1 MNGNEMNTHDD
12 LPKASVPTEGA
23 GRRRFVRGVGAAVPV
38 ALTVSARSAMA
49 CHCNAVSA
57 HASINLTHSHNSTLD
72 QNIALSNTLN
82 PSALA
87 SKPVSYFTGIGA
99 NGNFA
104 TYFGS
109 GPNLTMRNVLLPS
122 SGASVFAKQIAAA
135 YVNFKKDPS
144 VSKCYSL
151 QQLKDMWTYGPTS
164 TYQPVPNA
172 NWGVDQIGTYL
183 IGTWT

>member
-1 MNGNEMNTHDD
+1 MNGIEMNAHDEQT
-12 LPKASVPTEGA
+12 KSVELNESK

-72 QNIALSNTLN
+72 QNIALTNTLS
-82 PSALA
+82 PSLLA
-87 SKPVSYFTGIGA
+87 AKPVTYFTDIGA

-104 TYFGS
+104 AFFGS
-109 GPNLTMRNVLLPS
+109 GPNLTMSDVLKS
-122 SGASVFAKQIAAA
+122 SSTSVFAKQIAAA
-135 YVNFKKDPS
+135 YVNFKKDAS

>member
-1 MNGNEMNTHDD
+1 MNGYEMNTHDD
-12 LPKASVPTEGA
+12 HPKASVPSEGA

-72 QNIALSNTLN
+72 QNITLSKTLS
-82 PSALA
+82 PGALA
-87 SKPVSYFTGIGA
+87 SKPLSYFTNIGA
-99 NGNFA
+99 NGNFVA
-104 TYFGS
+104 VFGS
-109 GPNLTMRNVLLPS
+109 GPNLTMRDVLNS
-122 SGASVFAKQIAAA
+122 HISSVFAKQIAAA

-151 QQLKDMWTYGPTS
+151 QQLIDMWTYGPTS
-164 TYQPVPNA
+164 TYQPVPGA
-172 NWGVDQIGTYL
+172 NWGVGEIGTYL
-183 IGTWT
+183 IGTWTS